1 MPRAESQCVAEVVR
15 LPLNQQIQWKREVK
29 SELSRVPLQVM
40 GPDAQALYFPN
51 KLKTAILI
59 AVTPVLM
66 LGSGTG

>member
-1 MPRAESQCVAEVVR
+1 MPRAESQYVAEVVR
-15 LPLNQQIQWKREVK
+15 LPLNQQIQWKREAK
-29 SELSRVPLQVM
+29 SELSRVPLQVI
-40 GPDAQALYFPN
+40 PLRYAYFPV